1 MFFLTLKR
9 QIRLTTAFCVIAV
22 TAIAAQMTPT
32 PALANSAMAS
42 VGSGSLHQNAKTQF
56 VEVDGAKIAYRRF
69 GKHGGVPLV
78 FFQHFLGNMDNWDP
92 MITDGFAKD
101 REVILFDNAGIAA
114 SGGQVPHTVE
124 GMAKYG
130 IDFMEA
136 IHIKQADILGFS
148 LGSLVAQEVAL
159 ERPDLVRK
167 IILIG
172 SAPRGGDGM
181 ASLTPE
187 FQAMLTKKY
196 DPADTILLTTFF
208 NPTPGSQA
216 AGRKFLDRIRLRQID
231 RDANPGPD
239 VYGAQVAAFAA
250 WGARS
255 ANANDYLKNI
265 KQPVLIISG
274 SKDLI
279 HYTSNSYKLED
290 NLPNAE
296 LIVYPDTNHGS
307 FYQYPDLF
315 LQEATTFLD
324 QPF

>member
-1 MFFLTLKR
+1 MHHTSSKNLTRVAVAFGLAASTVLMA
-9 QIRLTTAFCVIAV
+9 QIAPTAAFAKS
-22 TAIAAQMTPT
+22 TMK
-32 PALANSAMAS
+32 SH
-42 VGSGSLHQNAKTQF
+42 VGGSFHQSAKTQF
-56 VEVDGAKIAYRRF
+56 ATVDGVRLAYRRF
-69 GKHGGVPLV
+69 GNHGGVPLV

-101 REVILFDNAGIAA
+101 REVIIFDNAGVAG
-114 SGGQVPHTVE
+114 SEGQVPHTVD

-130 IDFMEA
+130 IGLIEA
-136 IHIKQADILGFS
+136 LKIKQADILGFS

-159 ERPDLVRK
+159 KRPDLIRK
-167 IILIG
+167 VILVG

-181 ASLTPE
+181 ATLTPE

-208 NPTPGSQA
+208 NPTAESQA
-216 AGRKFLDRIRLRQID
+216 AGRKFLDRIRLRTVD

-239 VYGAQVAAFAA
+239 VYGAQVAAFAS
-250 WGARS
+250 WGASS
-255 ANANDYLKNI
+255 ANSNDYLKSI

-290 NLPNAE
+290 NLPNGQ

-315 LQEATTFLD
+315 LKEATTFLD
-324 QPF
+324 LK